1 MSDAQLLT
9 VFSSFCSFGAG
20 QSGSA
25 EMDSAKFVKLS
36 KESSLVD
43 KKLTTTDLDLI
54 FTKSKGAGLKRLD
67 YNTFTVALRHIADKK
82 GLAYEDIAGQIVDAG
97 GPSTGKASCKDVRS
111 MYSLFDAKSDADAN
125 ADSQLPFMLSCVGA
139 GCCRCCYHS

>member
-1 MSDAQLLT
+1 MSDAQLRA

-43 KKLTTTDLDLI
+43 KKLSTTDLDLI
-54 FTKSKGAGLKRLD
+54 FTKSKGSGLKRLE
-67 YNTFTVALRHIADKK
+67 YNTFIVALRHIADKK
-82 GLAYEDIAGQIVDAG
+82 GSAYEDIVAQIVGAG
-97 GPSTGKASCKDVRS
+97 GPSTGNMS
-111 MYSLFDAKSDADAN
+111 
-125 ADSQLPFMLSCVGA
+125 
-139 GCCRCCYHS
+139 

>member
-1 MSDAQLLT
+1 MSDAQLRA

-36 KESSLVD
+36 KESGLVD

-54 FTKSKGAGLKRLD
+54 FTKSKGGAGLKRLD

-82 GLAYEDIAGQIVDAG
+82 GLAYEDIAGQIVAAG
-97 GPSTGKASCKDVRS
+97 GPSTGKLNCRVLPSAHASNKHV
-111 MYSLFDAKSDADAN
+111 
-125 ADSQLPFMLSCVGA
+125 SQVW
-139 GCCRCCYHS
+139 R